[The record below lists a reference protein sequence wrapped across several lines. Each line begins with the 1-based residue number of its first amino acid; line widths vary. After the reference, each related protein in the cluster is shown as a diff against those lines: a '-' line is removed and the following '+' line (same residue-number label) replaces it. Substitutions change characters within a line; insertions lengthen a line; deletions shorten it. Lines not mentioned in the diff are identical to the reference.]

1 MLIIRLVR
9 TGKKNAPSFR
19 LVLVKKTAPP
29 KSGRFLE
36 VLGSYNPRQLVKKGA
51 ASGKKEINLKTERI
65 KHWLSQGVKTSG
77 TVHNL
82 LIGQGLIKGPKI
94 KKKIS
99 ARGGSASGEKVE
111 KGEKA
116 EGAKEVQE
124 SAESRLVGE
133 AVEEKESVVKEKEIE
148 KKKKIVKQEKKIK
161 EEIEKAKEDKK
172 PEKTVKPE
180 QKPEQKEIGLDKSAE
195 KSKVEEE

>member
-36 VLGSYNPRQLVKKGA
+36 VLGSYNPRRLVKKGA

-82 LIGQGLIKGPKI
+82 LVGQGLIKGPKI
-94 KKKIS
+94 KKKI
-99 ARGGSASGEKVE
+99 KVK
-111 KGEKA
+111 KGKET
-116 EGAKEVQE
+116 EEAKEAQE

-133 AVEEKESVVKEKEIE
+133 TVEEKESVVEEKEGEKKEKIVK
-148 KKKKIVKQEKKIK
+148 KKKKIKEKV
-161 EEIEKAKEDKK
+161 EEAKEDKK
-172 PEKTVKPE
+172 SERTVKPE
-180 QKPEQKEIGLDKSAE
+180 QKPEQKEVGLDKSAE
-195 KSKVEEE
+195 KSKIEKE